1 MRMKIFML
9 PVLIIT
15 GLFAIKTIN
24 NDVVYAD
31 KIFINGKIITV
42 DSSNS
47 IAEAVAVKDG
57 KILAVGNSKDLLELK
72 GSNTIVQDLAG
83 KTMIPGLVDGHSHF
97 MGFGSE
103 QYANIASPPVGPVH
117 TIQDIITTLQQY
129 KAQKKIPKGEWITGF
144 GYDQDL
150 LTEKRH
156 PAKEDLDKDFPDN
169 PVVITHVSGHML
181 VANSMALKVSGI
193 DGSTP
198 DPAGGVIVRKAGS
211 REPTGLLQESAS
223 SLLKRKTKTPTEEE
237 LVGII
242 KEQEAQYASYG
253 ITTAQ
258 DGYTS
263 MQAVKLLQKAASLK
277 ALYIDLVSLPGYAT
291 IDEMIAHPT
300 DFPFGKYNN
309 HLKLGGFKLVGDGS
323 PQGKTAF
330 FSKPYLTDVPGCSGD
345 ECYGVPTVT
354 QQQIDEAVLKGF
366 KNNIQPY
373 VHCNGDA
380 TIDMYIK
387 AVEKANAQLQSN
399 SISKRPVV
407 IHSQFVRDDQLDKYK
422 ELGLI
427 PSFFSNHT
435 FFWGDVH
442 IRNLGEQ
449 RGYFESPL
457 KTALNKGVIFANHT
471 DYAVTPINHMFLL
484 WTSVARTS
492 RSGKVIGAEQKLTP
506 MEGLRAITIN
516 GAYLYYEEKIKGSI
530 EKGKLADFAILSADP
545 LTVPTDEIKDIEV
558 AETIKEGV
566 TIFKRT
572 HSSTVKK

>member
-1 MRMKIFML
+1 ML
-9 PVLIIT
+9 PVLIIS
-15 GLFAIKTIN
+15 GLLAIRSSKKEE
-24 NDVVYAD
+24 VVYAD
-31 KIFINGKIITV
+31 KLFINGKIITI

-47 IAEAVAVKDG
+47 IAQAVAIKDG
-57 KILAVGNSKDLLELK
+57 KILAVGLSKDMLKLK
-72 GSNTIVQDLAG
+72 GAATSVQDLGG

-103 QYANIASPPVGPVH
+103 KYANIASPPVGSVH
-117 TIQDIITTLQQY
+117 TMADIISVLQ
-129 KAQKKIPKGEWITGF
+129 KFKVEKNIAKGEWITGF

-150 LTEKRH
+150 LNEKRH

-169 PVVITHVSGHML
+169 PVIITHVSGHML

-193 DGSTP
+193 DASTP
-198 DPAGGVIVRKAGS
+198 DPAGGVIVRKTGS
-211 REPTGLLQESAS
+211 KEPTGLLQESAS
-223 SLLKRKTKTPTEEE
+223 SLLKRPTKTPTESE
-237 LVGII
+237 LVQMI
-242 KEQEAQYASYG
+242 KEQEEQYASYG

-263 MQAVKLLQKAASLK
+263 MQAVKLLQNAAGLK

-291 IDEMIAHPT
+291 IEEMLAHPS
-300 DFPFGKYNN
+300 DFTFGKYTN
-309 HLKLGGFKLVGDGS
+309 HLKLGGFKLVADGS

-354 QQQIDEAVLKGF
+354 QQQIDDAILKGF
-366 KNNIQPY
+366 ANNIQPY

-380 TIDMYIK
+380 TIDMYIH
-387 AVEKANAQLQSN
+387 AVEKANAKLHVQ

-422 ELGLI
+422 ELGLV

-442 IRNLGEQ
+442 LRNLGEQ

-457 KTALNKGVIFANHT
+457 KSALKKGVVFANHT

-484 WTSVARTS
+484 WSSVARKS
-492 RSGKVIGAEQKLTP
+492 RSGKTIGADQRLTP

-516 GAYLYYEEKIKGSI
+516 GAYLYFEEKIKGSI

-545 LTVPTDEIKDIEV
+545 LTIPTDQIKDIIV
-558 AETIKEGV
+558 NETIKEGV

-572 HSSTVKK
+572 NSSTVKK